1 MEDEDF
7 ERIGGEQKNVIQI
20 GFPKEGVN
28 SVKDGNEHQVY
39 GSKRVKMTFA
49 LKEYC
54 LFLLCAT
61 VVIAANHA
69 HVGLFAYSKVF
80 NYN

>member
-1 MEDEDF
+1 MEDEDC
-7 ERIGGEQKNVIQI
+7 ERIGGEQENVIQI

-28 SVKDGNEHQVY
+28 SVKDSNEHQAY

-61 VVIAANHA
+61 VVIAPTRAY
-69 HVGLFAYSKVF
+69 VGLLFV
-80 NYN
+80 